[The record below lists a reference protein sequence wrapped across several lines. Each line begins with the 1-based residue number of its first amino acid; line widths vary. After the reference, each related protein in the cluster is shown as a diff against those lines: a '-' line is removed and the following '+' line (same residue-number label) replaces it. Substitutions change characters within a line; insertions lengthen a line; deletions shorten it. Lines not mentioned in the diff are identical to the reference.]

1 MRGDRI
7 CDDKIHV
14 DPRVPS
20 RGFYAGEKPLLDRP
34 AGPATSRRSHREAR
48 VRRAD
53 LLDCPFALALIRAHL
68 ASLVA
73 DSGIRPRSPRNLPVR
88 GAGENQ
94 PLFAFPVQLA
104 SMEVD
109 DVPLEADD
117 ENVDTSNRG

>member
-1 MRGDRI
+1 MR
-7 CDDKIHV
+7 
-14 DPRVPS
+14 
-20 RGFYAGEKPLLDRP
+20 L
-34 AGPATSRRSHREAR
+34 
-48 VRRAD
+48 AD
-53 LLDCPFALALIRAHL
+53 LLDHPVALALVRAHL

-73 DSGIRPRSPRNLPVR
+73 DSGIRPRPPRNLPVR